1 MFINSII
8 NIKNA
13 PKKSGNLHGDLGSL
27 TSSSLVDLPTLDR
40 SSNLTVDCLYFLLLQ
55 IQINK
60 GHPMTQAS
68 IQQPQVGDENPEAQ
82 NGLIAKSNKKV
93 KVTAYLTEQV
103 EQALTELYI
112 ARYRNDRKVDRSVII
127 SEAILAMY
135 EKEHP

>member
-1 MFINSII
+1 
-8 NIKNA
+8 
-13 PKKSGNLHGDLGSL
+13 
-27 TSSSLVDLPTLDR
+27 
-40 SSNLTVDCLYFLLLQ
+40 
-55 IQINK
+55 
-60 GHPMTQAS
+60 MTQAS
-68 IQQPQVGDENPEAQ
+68 IQQPQVGGENPEAQ

>member
-1 MFINSII
+1 
-8 NIKNA
+8 
-13 PKKSGNLHGDLGSL
+13 
-27 TSSSLVDLPTLDR
+27 
-40 SSNLTVDCLYFLLLQ
+40 
-55 IQINK
+55 
-60 GHPMTQAS
+60 MTQAS
-68 IQQPQVGDENPEAQ
+68 IQQPQVSDENPEAQ

>member
-1 MFINSII
+1 
-8 NIKNA
+8 
-13 PKKSGNLHGDLGSL
+13 
-27 TSSSLVDLPTLDR
+27 
-40 SSNLTVDCLYFLLLQ
+40 
-55 IQINK
+55 
-60 GHPMTQAS
+60 MTQAS
-68 IQQPQVGDENPEAQ
+68 IQQPQVRGENPEAQ